1 MAYKLSVTTKI
12 TIEADTAEEAS
23 QVYQHV
29 VESLPASRPIQPDV
43 LEGQRATP
51 IELPTAPEQPP
62 HRGEA
67 EPSLQEEISAYL
79 AGLRLVGRTQ
89 ATCKYYAD
97 ILGRLADRFDGRP
110 PSELGQGELR
120 AYLGELSERVAPAS
134 MNIYIIVI
142 RGFFGWLVNEG
153 QILINP
159 LGGLKVH
166 GVPAPLVERF
176 SDEEIARLERAA
188 QTPLERAILF
198 LLLDTGLR
206 AAELIGL
213 RLEDIDFDLGEIRVH
228 GKGNKLRRVALNERP
243 RQALE
248 KYLTGQAITEGS
260 LWPDDW
266 TYHKLGHLL
275 RDLGRRAKVS
285 DVHAHRFRN
294 TFAMLCLRKGMGE
307 IALATLLGH
316 KSLTMVWRYVA
327 ADQQDRALSL
337 HRECPVA

>member
-1 MAYKLSVTTKI
+1 L
-12 TIEADTAEEAS
+12 D
-23 QVYQHV
+23 
-29 VESLPASRPIQPDV
+29 
-43 LEGQRATP
+43 
-51 IELPTAPEQPP
+51 
-62 HRGEA
+62 
-67 EPSLQEEISAYL
+67 
-79 AGLRLVGRTQ
+79 
-89 ATCKYYAD
+89 
-97 ILGRLADRFDGRP
+97 RLADRFDGRP

-134 MNIYIIVI
+134 MNTYIIVI

-153 QILINP
+153 QIPFNP

-176 SDEEIARLERAA
+176 SDEEIARLEAA
-188 QTPLERAILF
+188 VKTPLERAILF

-228 GKGNKLRRVALNERP
+228 GKGKKLRRVALNDRP
-243 RQALE
+243 HQALVE
-248 KYLTGQAITEGS
+248 HLATQAITDGS
-260 LWPDDW
+260 VWPEDW

-275 RDLGRRAKVS
+275 RDLGRRAGVAG
-285 DVHAHRFRN
+285 VHAHRFRN

-337 HRECPVA
+337 HREHPVA